1 MVNDFLKLSPAGQIK
16 FLKTEQFAQME
27 KSQRIDFLKEITLTK
42 TISSKCLASALKI
55 LRELKFRDRTFYS
68 KFLQHPDSS
77 VFMACKKALSERGFD
92 SAFGF
97 YPMRELLK
105 KQNIEKKLATVKSII
120 SETDQAGEDLLISLL
135 GEDNLKIRELIVRE
149 LSGRAQIDERKLL
162 KQLPHSIWYVRG
174 AIVEIL
180 GNRQSPLLIEIIENL
195 LTDANVEVRM
205 KLVDALAKLNRDQ
218 VKEYIVRLTKDSH
231 PRVCREASR
240 IFSKL

>member
-1 MVNDFLKLSPAGQIK
+1 MVSDFLKLSPAGQIK

-42 TISSKCLASALKI
+42 TISSKCLACALKI

-97 YPMRELLK
+97 YPTRELLK

-120 SETDQAGEDLLISLL
+120 SETSQSGEDLLISLL

-149 LSGRAQIDERKLL
+149 LSGRAQIDEGKLL
-162 KQLPHSIWYVRG
+162 KQLPHSIWFVRG

-180 GNRQSPLLIEIIENL
+180 GNRQSPLLLEIIEIL
-195 LTDANVEVRM
+195 LADANVEVRT
-205 KLVDALAKLNRDQ
+205 KLVEALAKLNRDQ
-218 VKEYIVRLTKDSH
+218 VKEYILRLTKDPH
-231 PRVCREASR
+231 VRVSREASR